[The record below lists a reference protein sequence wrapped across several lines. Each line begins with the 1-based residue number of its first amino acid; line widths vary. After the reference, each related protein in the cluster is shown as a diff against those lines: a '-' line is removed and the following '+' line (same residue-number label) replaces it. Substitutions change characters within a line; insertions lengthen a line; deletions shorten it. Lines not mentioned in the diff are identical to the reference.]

1 MVSRH
6 TAESGEKLERGLSY
20 LLPQS
25 YAQELIDHGLAVMV
39 DPPIVPPVNVT
50 IKPTKTITMATALKE
65 MRAKNQKQISEKKD
79 K

>member
-20 LLPQS
+20 LLPRS
-25 YAQELIDHGLAVMV
+25 YAQKLIDHGLAELVI
-39 DPPIVPPVNVT
+39 PARSPVNVT
-50 IKPTKTITMATALKE
+50 IAPTKTVTMATALKE